1 MWLLKYE
8 VFDNHNSKHFHR
20 LIFSYLLSTYI
31 SSEGFLGGL
40 SYNLAKCTPSFIYL
54 GIQYYQL
61 TWALVSKILYE
72 SEVETGQ

>member
-31 SSEGFLGGL
+31 SSEVFFGGKLQPCLMHPQLYILGHTVL
-40 SYNLAKCTPSFIYL
+40 SINLGL
-54 GIQYYQL
+54 GI
-61 TWALVSKILYE
+61 
-72 SEVETGQ
+72 